1 MRSKILARVFS
12 GEGMINFLS
21 SQSPLELLRQASLL
35 QNSISRV
42 ARFEFTIY
50 GETTVCHGAIPYLMV
65 AAALPF
71 KVTAVLQKDL
81 SDSRG
86 VISHFGLEI

>member
-35 QNSISRV
+35 QNPLAVWRDLILLSTEKRRFVMGLYHISWS
-42 ARFEFTIY
+42 
-50 GETTVCHGAIPYLMV
+50 P
-65 AAALPF
+65 LPC
-71 KVTAVLQKDL
+71 L
-81 SDSRG
+81 SR
-86 VISHFGLEI
+86 

>member
-1 MRSKILARVFS
+1 MFS
-12 GEGMINFLS
+12 GEGMINLLS

-42 ARFEFTIY
+42 ARFDFTIY

-71 KVTAVLQKDL
+71 KVTAVLQQDL

-86 VISHFGLEI
+86 VIRHFWLEI